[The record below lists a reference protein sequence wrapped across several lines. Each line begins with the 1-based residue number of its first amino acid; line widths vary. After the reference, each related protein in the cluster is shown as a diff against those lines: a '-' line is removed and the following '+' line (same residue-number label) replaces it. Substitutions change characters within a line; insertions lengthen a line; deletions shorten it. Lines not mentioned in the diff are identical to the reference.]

1 MQVDLE
7 QVVTALRNNLA
18 NRLSEA
24 DYKIAVQEALIEKLT
39 RENER
44 LQGEL
49 DEFKNNEVEP
59 E

>member
-1 MQVDLE
+1 MQVELE

-39 RENER
+39 RDNER
-44 LQGEL
+44 LQSEL

>member
-44 LQGEL
+44 LQSEL

>member
-1 MQVDLE
+1 MQVELE

-44 LQGEL
+44 LQSEL